1 MPYKSA
7 KQRAFMHAKH
17 PEIAERWDRETGG
30 KIVPSKYPEVPER
43 KTSKKKKKG
52 K

>member
-17 PEIAERWDRETGG
+17 PETAERWDAEYGG
-30 KIVPSKYPEVPER
+30 KIVPSK
-43 KTSKKKKKG
+43 KKKKSKKK
-52 K
+52 